1 MKRGVGILVAAIVA
15 IPVVLGIAV
24 VAVNLWS
31 EHKADRV
38 IAVHPAPVAYASG
51 EAAIT
56 RGGYLFR
63 SRGCSQCH
71 GVDGGGK
78 VVIDD
83 PNGLHVVSPNI
94 TIGPGSVVSG
104 YTEVD
109 WVRAI
114 RHGLDRAGHPLLI
127 MPSEDYNRLTDEDFA
142 ALVAFIRA
150 LPPIADRPATV
161 RLPLI
166 VRALYAVGVV
176 RDAAEKIDHSL
187 PPSAPVPAGAT
198 AEHGAYVANM
208 CIGCH
213 RRDLT
218 GGPIA
223 GAPPAWPPAADL
235 TPRAGGAMAG
245 YANADEFVA
254 MMRTG
259 KRPDGSTVSE
269 VMPFPSL
276 AAMDETDL
284 RGMYAY
290 LRSLP
295 APKAANP

>member
-1 MKRGVGILVAAIVA
+1 MKRGAGILVAAIVA
-15 IPVVLGIAV
+15 IPVAIGIAV
-24 VAVNLWS
+24 ITIKTLS
-31 EHKADRV
+31 ERKANRIV
-38 IAVHPAPVAYASG
+38 TINVSPVAYASG
-51 EAAIT
+51 EAVIT

-63 SRGCSQCH
+63 SRGCSECH

-83 PNGLHVVSPNI
+83 PNGLHVESPNI
-94 TIGPGSVVSG
+94 TSGSGSAVNG
-104 YTEVD
+104 YAEVD

-114 RHGLDRAGHPLLI
+114 RHGVDRAGHPLLI
-127 MPSEDYNRLTDEDFA
+127 MPSEDYNRLTDEDLA
-142 ALVAFIRA
+142 ALVAYVRA
-150 LPPIADRPATV
+150 LPPIADKPASV
-161 RLPLI
+161 RFPLI
-166 VRALYAVGVV
+166 VQALYAFGVV
-176 RDAAEKIDHSL
+176 RDAAEKIDHAL
-187 PPSAPVPAGAT
+187 PPSQPVPAGVT

-218 GGPIA
+218 GGTIA
-223 GAPPAWPPAADL
+223 GAPPSWPPAADL
-235 TPRAGGAMAG
+235 TPRSGSAMARYDTG
-245 YANADEFVA
+245 EKFVA

-259 KRPDGSTVSE
+259 RRPDGSAVST

-284 RGMYAY
+284 LALHAY

-295 APKAANP
+295 APRTNP